1 MPLRRHW
8 RIELAIQPVPTEVIM
23 NSLLLEIG
31 TEEIPAGYIQPAL
44 DAMTNTLRAK
54 LLDARIGHG
63 QFRTYATPRR
73 LAVRVDD
80 VAAKQRSITEQVMGP
95 PEKVAFDADG
105 HPTVAA
111 IKFAEKIKTSVDKL
125 AVEQTPKGRY
135 LSAKVTERGRSS
147 ITLLKE
153 ILPQVILAI
162 PFPKTMKWGDL
173 HLQFARPVHYIM
185 ALLGPKVIG
194 FQLENLKSG
203 RYTKGHYFMHPQ
215 KIKIASPDDYLP
227 ALKAAK
233 VIADMGPRRQA
244 ISADVEKAAAQA
256 GGAVLPDEPLLD
268 IVTNLVESTY
278 AVVGR
283 FDEEYLEVPDEVLIT
298 AMREHQKY
306 FAIVDDQGRLMPCF
320 IAVNNTLARDM
331 DLVAQ
336 GHERVIRARLADAQF
351 FYRSDLGVPSDERV
365 EKLKG
370 VLFQAKL
377 GTMHAKTLR
386 IQALAEFIAST
397 LRHIEPYQDQAQQLG
412 TWASRAAWLSK
423 SDLVSQMVGEFPKLQ
438 GIMGRVYALKAGEP
452 NEVGLAVEE
461 HYRPLHSGAAL
472 PQTLTG
478 ALVSIADKLDSIC
491 GCFSVGLIPTGAADP
506 YALRRQG
513 IGAIQIMLDK
523 NFTFSLKA
531 LIEKALALYDI
542 NDDQKI
548 AAMTNDIY
556 RFLKRRIT
564 SLLAEEGFSKDV
576 IVAVA
581 DTSIDNI
588 PHVWARVR
596 TLEKLKAQPDFEPIA
611 IAFKR
616 VVNIIKKAGQDR
628 VTAVDIGLFEDKS
641 EKMLFDACQD
651 VSQKVAASL
660 SRGNFESALH
670 DIASLREPVDAFFEG
685 VMVMADDPTLRTNR
699 LALLGSIAALF
710 DNFADFSK
718 ITT

>member
-1 MPLRRHW
+1 
-8 RIELAIQPVPTEVIM
+8 M

-44 DAMTNTLRAK
+44 DAMTNTLKAK
-54 LLDARIGHG
+54 LTDARIGHG

-80 VAAKQRSITEQVMGP
+80 VAAKQRSITEQVLGP
-95 PEKVAFDADG
+95 PQKVAFDGDG
-105 HPTVAA
+105 NPTVAA
-111 IKFAEKIKTSVDKL
+111 IKFAEKVNTTVDKL
-125 AVEQTPKGRY
+125 AVQQTPKGSY
-135 LSAKVTERGRSS
+135 LSARVTERGRSALA
-147 ITLLKE
+147 LLKE

-173 HLQFARPVHYIM
+173 HLQFARPVHYIL
-185 ALLGPKVIG
+185 ALLGPKVIT

-215 KIKIASPDDYLP
+215 KIKISAPDDYLP

-233 VIADMGPRRQA
+233 VLADIEPRRQA
-244 ISADVEKAAAQA
+244 IATDVERAAKQA
-256 GGAVLPDEPLLD
+256 GGSVLPDEALLD

-306 FAIVDDQGRLMPCF
+306 FAIVDDQGHLMPCF

-351 FYRSDLGVPSDERV
+351 FYRSDLEVPSDERV

-386 IQALAEFIAST
+386 VKALAEYIAST
-397 LRHIEPYQDQAQQLG
+397 LHQIEPYQSQAQQLSV
-412 TWASRAAWLSK
+412 WAGRAAWLSK

-452 NEVGLAVEE
+452 EEVGLAVEE

-472 PQTLTG
+472 PETLTG

-513 IGAIQIMLDK
+513 IGAIQIMLEK
-523 NFTFSLKA
+523 NFTFSLKQ
-531 LIEKALALYDI
+531 LIEKALTLYDG
-542 NDDQKI
+542 NDADKI
-548 AAMTNDIY
+548 AAKTNEIY

-564 SLLAEEGFSKDV
+564 SLLVEEGFSKDV
-576 IVAVA
+576 IAAVA
-581 DTSIDNI
+581 DISIDNI
-588 PHVWARVR
+588 PHVWSRVR

-611 IAFKR
+611 VAFKR
-616 VVNIIKKAGQDR
+616 VVNIIKKADQDMD
-628 VTAVDIGLFEDKS
+628 AVVNTSLFEDDS
-641 EKMLFDACQD
+641 EKMLYDAFQD
-651 VSQKVAASL
+651 VSQKVTSSL
-660 SRGNFESALH
+660 AKGDFESALR

-685 VMVMADDPTLRTNR
+685 VMVMADDPALRTNR
-699 LALLGSIAALF
+699 LALLGTIATLF
-710 DNFADFSK
+710 NNFADFSK
-718 ITT
+718 IST

>member
-1 MPLRRHW
+1 
-8 RIELAIQPVPTEVIM
+8 M

-44 DAMTNTLRAK
+44 DAMTNTLREK
-54 LLDARIGHG
+54 LTDARIGYG
-63 QFRTYATPRR
+63 QILTYATPRR

-80 VAAKQRSITEQVMGP
+80 VAAKQRSITEQVLGP
-95 PEKVAFDADG
+95 PQNVAFDADG
-105 HPTVAA
+105 NPTVAA
-111 IKFAEKIKTSVDKL
+111 VKFAEKVRTAVDKL
-125 AVEQTPKGRY
+125 AVEQTPKGSY
-135 LSAKVTERGRSS
+135 LSARVTERGRSS

-173 HLQFARPVHYIM
+173 HLQFARPVHYIL
-185 ALLGPKVIG
+185 ALLGPKVIT
-194 FQLENLKSG
+194 FTLENLKSG

-215 KIKIASPDDYLP
+215 KIKIATPDDYLP
-227 ALKAAK
+227 ALNAAK
-233 VIADMGPRRQA
+233 VLADIGPRRKA
-244 ISADVEKAAAQA
+244 IAADVEKAAEQA
-256 GGAVLPDEPLLD
+256 GGAVLPDEALLD

-283 FDEEYLEVPDEVLIT
+283 FDEEFLEVPDEVLIT

-306 FAIVDDQGRLMPCF
+306 FAIVDSQGRLMPCF
-320 IAVNNTLARDM
+320 VAVNNTLAQDM
-331 DLVAQ
+331 NLVAQ
-336 GHERVIRARLADAQF
+336 GHERVIRARLADAKF
-351 FYRSDLGVPSDERV
+351 FYRSDLEVPSDERV

-386 IQALAEFIAST
+386 VQTLAEYIAST
-397 LRHIEPYQDQAQQLG
+397 LSQVAPYQSQARQLG
-412 TWASRAAWLSK
+412 AWAGRAAWLSK

-438 GIMGRVYALKAGEP
+438 GVMGRVYALKAGEP
-452 NEVGLAVEE
+452 KEVSLAVEE
-461 HYRPLHSGAAL
+461 HYRPLYSGAAL
-472 PQTLTG
+472 PETLTG

-523 NFTFSLKA
+523 QFTFSLTQ
-531 LIEKALALYDI
+531 LIEKALTLYEI
-542 NDDQKI
+542 NDAEKI
-548 AAMTNDIY
+548 AATTQEIY

-564 SLLAEEGFSKDV
+564 NLLAEEGFSKDV
-576 IVAVA
+576 IAAVA
-581 DTSIDNI
+581 DISIDSI

-611 IAFKR
+611 VAFKR
-616 VVNIIKKAGQDR
+616 VVNIIKKADQGTD
-628 VTAVDIGLFEDKS
+628 AVVNGGLFEDDS
-641 EKMLFDACQD
+641 EKLLFNAYQN
-651 VSQKVAASL
+651 VSQKVTASL
-660 SRGNFESALH
+660 AIGDFESALR
-670 DIASLREPVDAFFEG
+670 DIASLRAPVDAFFEG
-685 VMVMADDPTLRTNR
+685 VMVMADDQALRRNR
-699 LALLGSIAALF
+699 LALLGTIAALF
-710 DNFADFSK
+710 DHFADFSK